1 MMFDGANP
9 VARPEGDDYNLFTSD
24 HEAFRESVRR
34 FVERE
39 IHPHVEEWEAA
50 GEFPRELYERVGELG
65 FFGVKFGAE
74 FGGTGPDFLAAAVF
88 IEELARCRSGGVA
101 AGLGAHTDL
110 ASLYVGNFGTDEQR
124 KALLT
129 PSIEGKMIGAL
140 GVTEPDAGSDVAA
153 LRTKGFRDGGDL
165 VINGTKTF
173 ITNGSRCDYVVTAVR
188 TGGEGYGGIS
198 LVLVPTD
205 AKGFSSK
212 RIGTVGWRT
221 SHTGELTFDDV
232 RVPVGNIL
240 GGEEG
245 QGFKQ
250 IMGSFAWERL
260 AMSLGA
266 VAAAQQTMEGGIA
279 YARDRKVFGREL
291 SRFQVWRHRFA
302 DMETEIEAARALT
315 YEALRAYLLGRD
327 DTIRLVSMAKAL
339 ACEVDW
345 RVADECLQV
354 HGGYGYMME
363 FPVQRAWR
371 DSRLGPIGGGTTQIM
386 HEIIAKSYGL

>member
-1 MMFDGANP
+1 MFDGSNP
-9 VARPEGDDYNLFTSD
+9 VTRPEGENYELFTED
-24 HEAFRESVRR
+24 HEAFRQSVRR

-39 IHPHVEEWEAA
+39 IHPHVEEWEHA
-50 GEFPRELYERVGELG
+50 GDFPRELYTRVGDFG
-65 FFGVKFGAE
+65 FFGVKFAPE
-74 FGGTGPDFLAAAVF
+74 LGGTGPDFLAASVF
-88 IEELARCRSGGVA
+88 VEEIARCRSGGVA

-110 ASLYVGNFGTDEQR
+110 ASLYIGNFGTDEQR
-124 KALLT
+124 KEFLT
-129 PSIEGKMIGAL
+129 PSIAGELIGAL
-140 GVTEPDAGSDVAA
+140 AVTEADAGSDVAS
-153 LRTKGFRDGGDL
+153 LRTRGVRDGGDL
-165 VINGTKTF
+165 VINGGKTF
-173 ITNGSRCDYVVTAVR
+173 ITNGSKADYVVTAVR
-188 TGGEGYGGIS
+188 TGGEGHGGIS
-198 LVLVPTD
+198 LVIVPTSTP
-205 AKGFSSK
+205 GFSSR

-221 SHTGELTFDDV
+221 SHTGELTYEDV
-232 RVPVGNIL
+232 RVPMANIL

-245 QGFKQ
+245 NGFKQ
-250 IMGSFAWERL
+250 IMGNFGWERL
-260 AMSLGA
+260 CMSLGA
-266 VAAAQQTMEGGIA
+266 VAAAKQTLDGGIA

-291 SRFQVWRHRFA
+291 SRFQIWKHRFA
-302 DMETEIEAARALT
+302 DMETEIQAARALT
-315 YEALRAYLLGRD
+315 YQALRAYLLGRD